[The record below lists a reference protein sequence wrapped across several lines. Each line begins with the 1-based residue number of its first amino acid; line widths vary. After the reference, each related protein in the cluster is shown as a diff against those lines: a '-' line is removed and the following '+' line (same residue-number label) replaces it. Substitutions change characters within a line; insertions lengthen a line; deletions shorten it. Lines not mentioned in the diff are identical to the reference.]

1 MTLVKNNILSADDE
15 FNLFL
20 ITEFTTFSNRYPIYY
35 DMSMNTHI

>member
-20 ITEFTTFSNRYPIYY
+20 ITTFSNRYPIYY